1 MVSNKIL
8 FISHDAS
15 RTGAPIVFLNFL
27 RWFKQNTD
35 IPFQILLQRGGELE
49 KDFAALAPTLVF
61 EQLLDKSLWKRVS
74 KRLGLNKSKNDPI
87 AHLQQHY
94 KQSEIGLVFSNTATN
109 GQLLQALSF
118 LRCPVISH
126 IHELEYSIHC
136 CNLDGLQITKSHTD
150 HYIACADAVKT
161 NLIEQHSISPSDI
174 SVIHAFIPL
183 AQKNT
188 GTVGPSNQYLRQK
201 LHLPENAFIVGASG
215 TTDWRKGVDLFI
227 QLAFRVCSKIE
238 APIHFVWL
246 GGGHNRIQMLAVN
259 HDVEKLGLKSNVH
272 FIGAQP
278 NPLDYFAG
286 FDLFA
291 LTSREDPY
299 PLVCLEAASLGKPI
313 VCFDKAGG
321 EPEFVE
327 NDCGYVVPYLDI
339 EAMADRVIELYHNPE
354 QCQQFGLNAAQKV
367 RDRHLLEDNAPKILA
382 LIEKYLQLESSVPSV
397 SVSSSSKNLTF

>member
-1 MVSNKIL
+1 MPEENVL

-35 IPFQILLQRGGELE
+35 ISFKILLRRSGELE
-49 KDFAALAPTLVF
+49 PDFAALAPTFVF
-61 EQLLDKSLWKRVS
+61 DRPQSKSLWQRVT

-87 AHLQQHY
+87 VRLQQHH
-94 KQSEIGLVFSNTATN
+94 KRSEIKLIFSNTATN

-118 LRCPVISH
+118 LQCPVISH
-126 IHELEYSIHC
+126 IHELEYSIHY
-136 CNLDGLQITKSHTD
+136 CNIDGLQSTKFHTD
-150 HYIACADAVKT
+150 HYIACANDVKT
-161 NLIEQHSISPSDI
+161 NLVERHSIAPSDI
-174 SVIHAFIPL
+174 SVIHEFIPL
-183 AQKNT
+183 AKKNS
-188 GTVGPSNQYLRQK
+188 GTVGPTNQYLRQK
-201 LHLPENAFIVGASG
+201 LDLPDNAFIVGASG

-227 QLAFRVCSKIE
+227 QLAFRVCFKIE

-246 GGGHNRIQMLAVN
+246 GGGQNRIQMLAVN
-259 HDVEKLGLKSNVH
+259 HDVENLGLKSNVH
-272 FIGAQP
+272 FIGSQP

-291 LTSREDPY
+291 LTSREDPF

-327 NDCGYVVPYLDI
+327 TDCGYIVPYLNI
-339 EAMADRVIELYHNPE
+339 EVMAECVIELYQNPE
-354 QCQQFGLNAAQKV
+354 RCQQFGRNAAQKV
-367 RDRHLLEDNAPKILA
+367 RDRHLLEENAPKILA
-382 LIEKYLQLESSVPSV
+382 LIEKY
-397 SVSSSSKNLTF
+397 FR